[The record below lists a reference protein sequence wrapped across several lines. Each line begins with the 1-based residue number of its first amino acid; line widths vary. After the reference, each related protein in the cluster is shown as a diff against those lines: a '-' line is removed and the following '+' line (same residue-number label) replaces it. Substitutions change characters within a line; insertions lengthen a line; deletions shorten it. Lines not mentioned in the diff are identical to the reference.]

1 VVAWHAGLWS
11 CCNTFSGLYKLFMM
25 HNSCKTKG
33 QKNKRTARTKTGK
46 C

>member
-1 VVAWHAGLWS
+1 
-11 CCNTFSGLYKLFMM
+11 MM